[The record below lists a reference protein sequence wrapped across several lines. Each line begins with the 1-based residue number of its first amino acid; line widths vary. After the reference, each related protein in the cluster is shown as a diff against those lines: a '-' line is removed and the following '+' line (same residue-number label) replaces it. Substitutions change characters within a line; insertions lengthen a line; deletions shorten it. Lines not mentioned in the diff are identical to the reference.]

1 MNDNNFLFMP
11 ENPASDILLD
21 VERLRQASLEELAG
35 ILQERVADSVASSA
49 RLETRLEAERLLAA
63 RCRRL
68 ISELSAI
75 NRTPLPQAGRYLEE
89 LKAFASRIAQ
99 DCLASA
105 NRDNPFR
112 QSWERSLRR
121 HQSLANALEQAMAY
135 YAASQN
141 AAPLRQAMLEVF
153 LGRCRAAGLF
163 ASASCQG
170 EDDRARELLT
180 DSLEADPGLAAAYYG
195 RGLLS
200 AEKKQHRLAAD
211 DFLRAVEIDPSLTP
225 AWQGLGTARR
235 FLHDYPGA
243 LAAFDQAVKLNPRSS
258 AALTGRGIVHSL
270 MEDRQSAML
279 DLNRAVEL
287 DPLNT
292 QALNNLANELWER
305 GEHDRAL
312 EYYNRVLEINP
323 RYVQALNNR
332 GNLYRDLKEYDRAL
346 ADFARALEIDPEH
359 TYAFNNRGNVYAD
372 LKQYPQA
379 LADYTRSIELDP
391 DSANAYNNR
400 GIIYTELGRT
410 QEALNDFSRA
420 IELDPHH
427 AASYTNRAIILS
439 DMDRIPEAVADYNQA
454 ISLKPEESANHLN
467 LAELFLVN
475 DRYQELLA
483 CLERADPR
491 LSDEGDRLV
500 LHYLRSIALRM
511 LKLDSR
517 ESDLCFERMLSR
529 VSYVGWSF
537 DAIDRWL
544 EKAFIEDGIRDQVA
558 GLTQRLKA
566 KTKI

>member
-1 MNDNNFLFMP
+1 MA
-11 ENPASDILLD
+11 ENQASEILLD
-21 VERLRQASLEELAG
+21 DERLRQSSLEELAR
-35 ILQERVADSVASSA
+35 ILQERVADSVDSSA
-49 RLETRLEAERLLAA
+49 RLESRFQAERLLAA

-68 ISELSAI
+68 VAELSAI

-99 DCLASA
+99 DCLAPA
-105 NRDNPFR
+105 NRENPFR

-121 HQSLANALEQAMAY
+121 HQSLANSLEQAMAF
-135 YAASQN
+135 YASSQN
-141 AAPLRQAMLEVF
+141 ASSLRQAMMELF
-153 LGRCRAAGLF
+153 LGRCRAAGLL
-163 ASASCQG
+163 ASATSTDQT
-170 EDDRARELLT
+170 DRAYELLT
-180 DSLEADPGLAAAYYG
+180 DSLELDPGLAAAHYG
-195 RGLLS
+195 RGLIL

-211 DFLRAVEIDPSLTP
+211 DFLRAVELDSGLAS
-225 AWQGLGTARR
+225 AWRGLGTARR

-243 LAAFDQAVKLNPRSS
+243 LAAFDQAVKLDPRSS

-270 MEDRQSAML
+270 LEDRQSAML
-279 DLNRAVEL
+279 DFNRAVEL

-292 QALNNLANELWER
+292 QAYNNLANELWER

-372 LKQYPQA
+372 LKQYQQA
-379 LADYTRSIELDP
+379 LDDYTRAIELDL
-391 DSANAYNNR
+391 DHAEALNNR
-400 GIIYTELGRT
+400 GIIYTEMGRT
-410 QEALNDFSRA
+410 LEALGDFSRA
-420 IELDPHH
+420 IELDPRH

-439 DMDRIPEAVADYNQA
+439 DLGRIPEAVADYNQA

-483 CLERADPR
+483 CLDRADPR
-491 LSDEGDRLV
+491 LKEEGDRLV
-500 LHYLRSIALRM
+500 LYYLRSIALRM

-517 ESDLCFERMLSR
+517 ESDLCFERILSR

-544 EKAFIEDGIRDQVA
+544 GKAFIEDGIRDQVA

>member
-1 MNDNNFLFMP
+1 MA
-11 ENPASDILLD
+11 ENPSSDILLD
-21 VERLRQASLEELAG
+21 TERLRQVSMEELAG
-35 ILQERVADSVASSA
+35 LLQERVADSVDSSS
-49 RLETRLEAERLLAA
+49 RLESRLEAERLLAA

-68 ISELSAI
+68 VTELSAI
-75 NRTPLPQAGRYLEE
+75 SRTPLPQAGRYLEE

-99 DCLASA
+99 DCLAPA
-105 NRDNPFR
+105 NQGNPFR
-112 QSWERSLRR
+112 QSWEKALRR
-121 HQSLANALEQAMAY
+121 HQSLANSLEQAMAS
-135 YAASQN
+135 YAASEN
-141 AAPLRQAMLEVF
+141 VSSLRQAMLEVF

-163 ASASCQG
+163 ASACCQKP
-170 EDDRARELLT
+170 DDRARDLLT
-180 DSLEADPGLAAAYYG
+180 DSLESDPGLAAAFFG
-195 RGLLS
+195 RGLLL
-200 AEKKQHRLAAD
+200 AEAKQHRLAAD
-211 DFLRAVEIDPSLTP
+211 DFQRAVELEPSMAA
-225 AWQGLGTARR
+225 AWRGLGTARR

-243 LAAFDQAVKLNPRSS
+243 LAAFDQAVKLDPRSS
-258 AALTGRGIVHSL
+258 AALTGRGIVHNL
-270 MEDRQSAML
+270 LGNNSASML

-292 QALNNLANELWER
+292 QAYNNLANELWER

-312 EYYNRVLEINP
+312 EYYNRALEINP

-372 LKQYPQA
+372 LKQYQLA
-379 LADYTRSIELDP
+379 LNDYSRAIELDLEHP
-391 DSANAYNNR
+391 EALNNR
-400 GIIYTELGRT
+400 GIIYTEMGKL
-410 QEALNDFSRA
+410 QEALEDFTRA
-420 IELDPHH
+420 IELDPRH

-439 DMDRIPEAVADYNQA
+439 DLGRIPEAVADYNQA

-483 CLERADPR
+483 CLDLADPR
-491 LSDEGDRLV
+491 LGDEGDRLV

-517 ESDLCFERMLSR
+517 ESDLCFERILSR

-537 DAIDRWL
+537 NAIDRWL
-544 EKAFIEDGIRDQVA
+544 EKAFIEDGVRDQIA

>member
-1 MNDNNFLFMP
+1 MP
-11 ENPASDILLD
+11 ESPASDILLD
-21 VERLRQASLEELAG
+21 AERLRQASLEELAG
-35 ILQERVADSVASSA
+35 ILQERVADSVGSSS
-49 RLETRLEAERLLAA
+49 RLESRLEAERLLAA
-63 RCRRL
+63 RCRL
-68 ISELSAI
+68 LVAELSAI
-75 NRTPLPQAGRYLEE
+75 GRTPLPQAARYLEE
-89 LKAFASRIAQ
+89 LKSFASRIAQ
-99 DCLASA
+99 DCLAPA

-112 QSWERSLRR
+112 QSWERALRR
-121 HQSLANALEQAMAY
+121 HQSLASALEQAMAS

-141 AAPLRQAMLEVF
+141 AFSLRQAMLDVF

-163 ASASCQG
+163 ASASCQ
-170 EDDRARELLT
+170 ERDDRARDLLT
-180 DSLEADPGLAAAYYG
+180 DSLEADPGLAAALCG
-195 RGLLS
+195 RGLLL
-200 AEKKQHRLAAD
+200 AEGKQHRLAAD
-211 DFLRAVEIDPSLTP
+211 DFLRAVELEP
-225 AWQGLGTARR
+225 ALAAAWRGLGTARR
-235 FLHDYPGA
+235 FLHDHPGA
-243 LAAFDQAVKLNPRSS
+243 LAAFDQAVKLDPRSS

-270 MEDRQSAML
+270 LEDRQSAML

-292 QALNNLANELWER
+292 QAYNNLANELWER

-372 LKQYPQA
+372 LKQYQLA
-379 LADYTRSIELDP
+379 LDDYSRAIELDL
-391 DSANAYNNR
+391 DHSEARNNR
-400 GIIYTELGRT
+400 GIIYTEMGRKL
-410 QEALNDFSRA
+410 EALEDFSRA
-420 IELDPHH
+420 VELDPRH

-439 DMDRIPEAVADYNQA
+439 DLGRIPEAVADYNQA
-454 ISLKPEESANHLN
+454 ISLRPGESANHLN

-483 CLERADPR
+483 CLDRADPR
-491 LSDEGDRLV
+491 LGDEGDRLV

-517 ESDLCFERMLSR
+517 ESDLCFERILSR

-544 EKAFIEDGIRDQVA
+544 GKAFIEDGIRDQVSD
-558 GLTQRLKA
+558 LTQRLKA